1 MSIATVSRVVNGS
14 PRVSEKTKQKVL
26 AVMEEND
33 YTPNVFARGLG
44 LGSMKTVGI
53 ICPDISDSYMSK
65 AVSYLESRLHEY
77 GYDCIL
83 GCSGFKQKEK
93 ENYVN
98 LLLSKKIDTLVLVG
112 STYAGNGKDEDDTD
126 YIREAAEQ
134 TPIFIINGRVC
145 GKNIYCAC
153 ADDYHATYEVTK
165 SMIRRGR
172 ERILFMYDS
181 DSFSG
186 RQKMKGYE
194 AALADAGY
202 PIRGELKFRTKNDIE
217 YTKNLLLEY
226 SRTLE
231 FDGVLATDD
240 AMAAEGRPFVGII
253 FFGLMLTAEGP
264 KVLEYNARFGDPEAQ
279 VVLPR
284 MKTDIIEVME
294 ACVNGTLDKIE
305 LEFED
310 NAAVCVVLASE
321 GYPVKYEKGIPMY
334 GFENFKGKD
343 GYYCFHA
350 GTKFQDGQIVT
361 NGGRV
366 LGITAKGKTLKEARK
381 NAYDATEWIQFANKY
396 MRHDIGKAIDEA

>member
-14 PRVSEKTKQKVL
+14 LRVSEKTKQKVL

-172 ERILFMYDS
+172 ENPLH
-181 DSFSG
+181 
-186 RQKMKGYE
+186 
-194 AALADAGY
+194 
-202 PIRGELKFRTKNDIE
+202 
-217 YTKNLLLEY
+217 
-226 SRTLE
+226 
-231 FDGVLATDD
+231 V
-240 AMAAEGRPFVGII
+240 
-253 FFGLMLTAEGP
+253 
-264 KVLEYNARFGDPEAQ
+264 
-279 VVLPR
+279 
-284 MKTDIIEVME
+284 
-294 ACVNGTLDKIE
+294 
-305 LEFED
+305 
-310 NAAVCVVLASE
+310 
-321 GYPVKYEKGIPMY
+321 
-334 GFENFKGKD
+334 
-343 GYYCFHA
+343 
-350 GTKFQDGQIVT
+350 
-361 NGGRV
+361 
-366 LGITAKGKTLKEARK
+366 
-381 NAYDATEWIQFANKY
+381 
-396 MRHDIGKAIDEA
+396 